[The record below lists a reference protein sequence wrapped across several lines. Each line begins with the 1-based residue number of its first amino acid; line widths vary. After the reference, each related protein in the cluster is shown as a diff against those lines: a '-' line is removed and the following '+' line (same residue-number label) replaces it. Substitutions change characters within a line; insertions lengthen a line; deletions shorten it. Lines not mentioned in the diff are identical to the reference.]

1 MSVDSRQHLD
11 RVAAQVASAEYR
23 RIHHVAATVLDDE
36 PLILAAPE
44 VTYESG
50 NIVLATVKD
59 VPLMKVGMAYPAST
73 GKVDF
78 SLLHL
83 SSAVNAQADPLVPR
97 PRVKLG
103 HTDPRYNEH
112 KCPKCEAWVKFD
124 FNDSYTFDGDPNFG
138 FVENCRLVNSGGMIE
153 ADLVDVPLWL
163 ATIMPVA
170 FASRSVEG
178 WFGYKGPNEK
188 DYDFV
193 ITDLALLGVCF
204 PGVMNLPDL
213 PKMFGST
220 QPDFVVIQEAA

>member
-1 MSVDSRQHLD
+1 MASNAQLLENI
-11 RVAAQVASAEYR
+11 AAQAAVAEYR
-23 RIHHVAATVLDDE
+23 RINYVSAVITDE
-36 PLILAAPE
+36 AELGEPE
-44 VTYESG
+44 VTYDDGE
-50 NIVLATVKD
+50 IVLATIKD
-59 VPLMKVGMAYPAST
+59 VPLVKVGMEYPAST

-83 SSAVNAQADPLVPR
+83 SAVVDASADPLVPR
-97 PRVKLG
+97 ARVKLG

-112 KCPKCEAWVKFD
+112 QCPSCKTWVRFD
-124 FNDSYTFDGDPNFG
+124 WNDSYTFDGDPGFG

-163 ATIMPVA
+163 AKVMPVA
-170 FASRSVEG
+170 FASRSIEG
-178 WFGYKGPNEK
+178 WFGYKGPNQKE
-188 DYDFV
+188 YDFV

-213 PKMFGST
+213 PKLYGSE